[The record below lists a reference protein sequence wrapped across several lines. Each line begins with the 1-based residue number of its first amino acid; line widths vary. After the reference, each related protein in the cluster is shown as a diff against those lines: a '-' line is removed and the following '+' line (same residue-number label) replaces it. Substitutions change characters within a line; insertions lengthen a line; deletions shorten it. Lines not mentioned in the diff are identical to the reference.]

1 MGKVHDIKLEGN
13 YVLVEGYIPK
23 SVSVRKDAKATVEML
38 DLMGGK
44 KIELK
49 PGQSNEPWNF
59 DEILDGRL
67 ATDIPGSLAMIGS
80 VEGDLKSIIIDTRN
94 LLDKINQNLS
104 DKEMIS
110 SLKTSVKNLEEIT
123 NNLNAFLT
131 KNNSKLDRTIENI
144 SNLTDKTDK
153 FVSQNADTLI
163 ATFNETKELIS
174 NLNKVVNSLDKI
186 VRQTESN
193 ENNLGRVLYDE
204 ELYNKLKQS
213 IIRLDE
219 ISNIL
224 LEQLNSKGIKVDAK
238 IRLFK

>member
-1 MGKVHDIKLEGN
+1 
-13 YVLVEGYIPK
+13 
-23 SVSVRKDAKATVEML
+23 
-38 DLMGGK
+38 
-44 KIELK
+44 
-49 PGQSNEPWNF
+49 
-59 DEILDGRL
+59 
-67 ATDIPGSLAMIGS
+67 
-80 VEGDLKSIIIDTRN
+80 
-94 LLDKINQNLS
+94 
-104 DKEMIS
+104 
-110 SLKTSVKNLEEIT
+110 
-123 NNLNAFLT
+123 LNAFLT

-144 SNLTDKTDK
+144 SSLTDKTDK
-153 FVSQNADTLI
+153 FISQNADTLI